1 MPPFDPNAYFVNRL
15 RNTGEHKLRSLAQ
28 ASREKVAA
36 LAEYE
41 DAKTRIP
48 ETAPDTNGGSWVN
61 KLDVDP
67 NSVVGGAVN
76 LTASLASGASRVAGQ
91 LASLPSNAMAIMD
104 EARLSDADVQAY
116 ARYKQNAAT
125 PEDIALLSQVKGTVN
140 GTNTPKRGAP
150 TTLELFERAAE
161 ARKTG
166 LGITEATD
174 ISGVVHQGKRDRLN
188 KDLGANFDSAWD
200 QTKQGA
206 SDLWDGEILSGV
218 AGLAKGAGRLV
229 YNAGEAA
236 VTNPGASSE
245 YIVEN
250 IPQLAMGLVGKAGK
264 AALGAS
270 NVGYGADL
278 YQKGVQR
285 HQEAND
291 GALPSVDQR
300 LNMGMHAAG
309 AVLAE
314 QAGDMLSLGA
324 MKLAGKAAKEGAEQ
338 ITRAGFKESLK
349 NIGSAA
355 GKGLIS
361 EAPTEGY
368 QTYAEGMATLK
379 PASPLEIYQGS
390 SIGGIAGSGLTG
402 GGRAVAEV
410 LGATPEKAAQRA
422 QEQAD
427 TDTFVENARTNNT
440 ADYLDR
446 NSKSYNPAKAVAV
459 HLANSQAAD
468 TTPEARQQ
476 NVEKAHDIIADLES
490 KRSDLQN
497 QLDQM
502 TPEGIQQRIDSFKA
516 RLDTAPPELAS
527 RIQTLVDGLQDDLN
541 KFDPKS
547 VDPKTVKSLKTQI
560 ASLDRHIEKSTKLR
574 DELVVRT
581 KPKEADVEAAVTSV
595 ETPAA
600 PTDPE
605 AVTASKAAAD
615 HVVSLAMAHP
625 DSFSDDHLNRLVAS
639 TNNGL
644 STAQRT
650 YLRTLSQSRIAE
662 NALKTMKVVE
672 SEVMDGDPT
681 KNQLGIKDYQQRM
694 AAAITARNEEKA
706 ATALHMLGKFANGHT
721 QKLRFVMEQFK
732 NVGKGAVNIVPTQQG
747 WALAPSQDTSKKGR
761 KAIRELG
768 GLTIHGGSA
777 KLIDQIQAE
786 VEALN
791 AAHAQLKASYALRFQ
806 QPASVPPVAQT
817 SVNQVGST
825 QAVDSG
831 KPSQAQAAPQQTPV
845 NQSNTASNQSNT
857 VDSTVDNKAPST
869 TTEHD
874 PLTAEAWKVLEGN
887 PGATA
892 EDIQAALGVG
902 FGRANRLLDT
912 LRTTPPPV
920 ANVVASAPATQASQP
935 AEKAKP
941 KKPRQ
946 RIEPKDYQN
955 IVGAILQVTG
965 GKGISSR
972 LARDLLGDKTRELKN
987 IRPAVKLGGWEDTG
1001 VLIRH
1006 LQEAGYTQLN
1016 TEEDLVAMLA
1026 NHMNGIPGR
1035 TAAQMDEEYAAA
1047 EARKAKEEEKA
1058 ERRAINA
1065 EAKSK
1070 GIKQARGK
1078 RTLEDVKADLAV
1090 WEAKLNALEAEEERL
1105 AIQAESAM
1113 FEATDSADVMQEL
1126 AEEVGY
1132 TQEEIENVR
1141 NENRES
1147 EERTTETAE
1156 GKAEAGRGDRENAGQ
1171 AEEGKAATG
1180 ESGKLS
1186 VFSKVVDT
1194 TGKKP
1199 AEVFRTTNLVAR
1211 NLVQKASKGGKTKRP
1226 LVAEKDFLSK
1236 WLDGTLDDKA
1246 IADFVGEELSPTQQ
1260 GLLNHFRITAK
1271 NWLPTITNN
1280 LVKGRVVEGKKLK
1293 QEIAAANKIKNVR
1306 ERKTA
1311 LAKIRA
1317 KIAAVESGQV
1327 LFDPEFQY
1335 INPIQYL
1342 IELNE
1347 SGQADMEENIK
1358 TAIAAAAFMYVA
1370 ENAKAP
1376 QFSSPESVKAMF
1388 DLSEHDRIGDALLA
1402 KVAGLGSPERA
1413 VIISLGQRVVQALG
1427 LSARKDASKEFLPRL
1442 EADLGAH
1449 VMKLLVD
1456 QGILERTT
1464 VSRTDISAGLKHLE
1478 DHDPKKQGNMA
1489 FLRMKRTPGKRTR
1502 DRKLLPVADTISS
1515 MAKNTKGVMGKLF
1528 GVEAQV
1534 REPSL
1539 EPIKATQVTT
1549 ANTEQEVPSELNK
1562 IIQHENSVA
1571 NYVRKDMWTLLQGLG
1586 EDTFLELAGYVEPD
1600 ESKMHKTTFTS
1611 TEVSNEALRREL
1623 TAAVEYF
1630 EYLGTDQA
1638 FYLPHSVWK
1647 QQRVGIDSTINPQS
1661 SKIHRWMITRADWK
1675 TTVDSKDTDSFMLR
1689 VAEGLGVKTDKQAN
1703 PASLKAAKDLF
1714 DTKSADEK
1722 TRKKAITLQKA
1733 VDALIDS
1740 RQPGAEMTQAHRE
1753 AILAG
1758 VNAGGE
1764 KMHSLDALIAMS
1776 NYQEAQQ
1783 NANGKPFTFEVQL
1796 MGEVDGVTNG
1806 PMLSHLAL
1814 GAGASVEALM
1824 GRLNRGG
1831 FFEEGSGF
1839 QNYNVWRGGE
1849 NHYDLYETTIS
1860 AVINHIN
1867 QQAEKAPVFAR
1878 IQQITGTLYD
1888 NAKGKV
1894 EKAGR
1899 NIIKTPLTAM
1909 LFGSSVK
1916 GAVDSM
1922 FRAFI
1927 AKSYE
1932 GLEDIA
1938 KLPQNEQETA
1948 LRAYIA
1954 NLNNLLKESKLETEF
1969 IPFNTMEHFLTTF
1982 EFSESQEKALEKV
1995 FKDNLGKS
2003 VEAVMKREFS
2013 SFLSIRDTLNQTA
2026 DATFGL
2032 YNAAYQGIRRN
2043 VIQELIQSGD
2053 IAAGSKK
2060 IGDTLV
2066 QNAGDPLQDLT
2077 QEQEALIDARVAALN
2092 PVVHTYMSKLSKNG
2106 DKSGLHISKSSR
2118 EFSKEQAYR
2127 NVSQFGNPLPEEGD
2141 GNSGSYSLRNVAYQR
2156 ILAFPGVAMVP
2167 MLIHSMDSAISHL
2180 ALMGRQVLNVHD
2192 AHGTG
2197 LGGFIE
2203 TAQSLNRAT
2212 WKVLLNYSPAAELR
2226 DSFKNTLLGMDSL
2239 LKSGENLEAIIPEI
2253 QEYLKYLGKRHGKR
2267 VDGVIQPMPMDQV
2280 LAYVA
2285 GNIFSTA
2292 YSSDKTK
2299 YAAMALMRYVD
2310 QYALEGGQYNV
2321 TEADRAEAQARLDAM
2336 GENTVPRSVWN
2347 AIERINEAVLGI
2359 QTNKAESPYGELGQ
2373 SSIASDMDL
2382 VHLFEDQ
2389 PLQNAG
2395 DVAKLIMGKLTPANQ
2410 LLLRKALKL
2419 TGNDFPI
2426 QMLTSRTKDGAMGK
2440 QFNARGWFAYK
2451 EGKAAVYV
2459 LSPEFKA
2466 SGLTP
2471 DLIVH
2476 ELLHAA
2482 LARTINHP
2490 NTSEAKALVES
2501 LEGLVG
2507 NVTAYLEAHPELKAK
2522 YGFKL
2527 DVHELVSWG
2536 MSDLGF
2542 QTEVLANV
2550 PGTKSAVSNKFM
2562 SAMMG
2567 FIKAISKF
2575 LGLPM
2580 TVKTADGQVVD
2591 NGLAVLIQEVSGLFE
2606 QAKNPENGKATGS
2619 HSSAMAT
2626 IQNLSTLDVYDA
2638 LNTQQVSPTFD
2649 DHLRGLLT
2657 DIVNKLHGP
2666 FGTFKAFVES
2676 KQATTPKDLWDQA
2689 KGKGL
2694 APFGSKALAAGIP
2707 MNDQVAF
2714 VLEQV
2719 EATVQGALD
2728 ANTGE
2733 AHDVLVEL
2741 NKLYQEV
2748 RANLE
2753 NSTSLSPG
2761 LRDFLFQMES
2771 GAGNRTRH
2779 LAQFA
2784 ALGLAHPEIN
2794 AALKMGT
2801 ARTSLAGSGSFA
2813 HRLEALFQKVL
2824 EWFNGRLTHTFAG
2837 QPADEKLSALVRQ
2850 LVEIEAKRKAP
2861 MLQKASAVE
2870 FIEDTLKRGSASLKN
2885 KAEQLGKSKWIR
2897 DRKNSIVRASGA
2909 VLSTVAGE
2917 RTEELMNH
2925 IQNIRDRQTNKGF
2938 GLAMGIVNEIRGMN
2952 DGNKMFHRLIRE
2964 AKLRE
2969 GIREDL
2975 ITHTSNVVLES
2986 FANQG
2991 KDLSQKDKAAL
3002 SAGLLRTDIA
3012 ALLDH
3017 HTMAEI
3023 TELLSNP
3030 VALDREI
3037 ARLEGLLAPY
3047 RKARGFQERYA
3058 KNLGY
3063 KMATGQVK
3071 GHHLL
3076 MNAANIARLAGT
3088 GNENFITE
3096 ADAVVAT
3103 PVIDQLASL
3112 YAYRYTD
3119 SKHKGLLKNIL
3130 QTEAARG
3137 NANGVEMVLKLH
3149 KSLQEQSRERLFE
3162 GSEALMM
3169 KGYTPEIYDPKKE
3182 AVVATAAE
3190 GAKLVAQGYTQGK
3203 RVSSDP
3209 LDPDKADRYV
3219 YKRDGGGL
3227 RPWLST
3233 IFSYTGEAAKGSRSK
3248 TDNVKNLA
3256 EWTAN
3261 KQDLRRMTAHKQT
3274 AVQREFRYD
3283 PSYDPSK
3290 VEDNFAA
3297 PVLNAQ
3303 GKVTDYR
3310 YLMQEENKD
3319 DLLNRDNRF
3328 DKILGFFAGNIYDKE
3343 STKENNRKAV
3353 QALFDQYNEDFVTR
3367 SESYRKVGPDSSDAE
3382 LRDIYRMLPDDTKK
3396 AIKEIWGTDYMMVR
3410 SDLMDINF
3418 GYRKVSLTDAF
3429 HKEHKNVADRLF
3441 TGLMTHTMGE
3451 KAEYNLRRAEDI
3463 WQEIVAEAKEILVI
3477 KNLSTLLGNIGS
3489 NISLLYW
3496 HGVPLKDMARYHRI
3510 ALKGVSTY
3518 RQDSAALIELETQ
3531 LAAGYITT
3539 SKREMEHEIARL
3551 KDAIARNPV
3560 KELIDAGLMPSIVED
3575 ISPDDDMYSYKSRLV
3590 NFTGEHTQWVNKH
3603 VAGAA
3608 RVVYMAKDTKM
3619 YKALHHATQLSDFVA
3634 RYALYAHVTT
3644 RQDNPMSKEDAAQLA
3659 SDSFVNY
3666 DLPSHRKLQY
3676 MNDMGFVQFTKYY
3689 LRIQKVIARLYAE
3702 NPGRAM
3708 ALLVTEHFF
3717 SAAPMVTDSG
3727 FVQKLGNN
3735 PFEPGAFNYLGALDE
3750 LATIKGVK
3758 SVL

>member
-1 MPPFDPNAYFVNRL
+1 MPFDPNTYFVNRL
-15 RNTGEHKLRSLAQ
+15 QNTGTSKIESLAQ
-28 ASREKVAA
+28 AYREKVAA
-36 LAEYE
+36 LSQYQDE
-41 DAKTRIP
+41 KSRIA
-48 ETAPDTNGGSWVN
+48 APVDPVNDSSWVN
-61 KLDVDP
+61 SLGLNP
-67 NSVVGGAVN
+67 NSAVGEAVN
-76 LTASLASGASRVAGQ
+76 LAASFGSGATRVAGQ
-91 LASLPSNAMAIMD
+91 LASLPSNVMSLLD
-104 EARLSDADVQAY
+104 EAHLNDADVAAY
-116 ARYKQNAAT
+116 TRYKQNIAT
-125 PEDIALLSQVKGTVN
+125 PEDITRLSQVKATLN
-140 GTNTPKRGAP
+140 GTNVPKPGAP
-150 TTLELFERAAE
+150 TTLQLFERAAE

-166 LGITEATD
+166 LGITEAMDTSK
-174 ISGVVHQGKRDRLN
+174 IVHQGKRDKLN
-188 KDLGANFDSAWD
+188 KQLGENFDSAWE

-206 SDLWDGEILSGV
+206 SDLWSGELLTGGGNLVHGV
-218 AGLAKGAGRLV
+218 ARLI

-236 VTNPGASSE
+236 VTNPAASAE
-245 YIVEN
+245 YIAEN
-250 IPQLAMGLVGKAGK
+250 IPQLVGGLAGKAGK
-264 AALGAS
+264 AALTAS

-278 YQKGVQR
+278 YQQGIKR
-285 HQEAND
+285 YQEAND
-291 GALPSVDQR
+291 GALPPVEQR
-300 LNMGMHAAG
+300 QKMAMHAAG

-314 QAGDMLSLGA
+314 QGSDLIQLGA
-324 MKLAGKAAKEGAEQ
+324 IKAAGKAAKEGTEAV
-338 ITRAGFKESLK
+338 TRTGFKESLK
-349 NIGSAA
+349 NSAKA
-355 GKGLIS
+355 MGEGIAS

-368 QTYAEGMATLK
+368 QTFAEGKATLK
-379 PASPLEIYQGS
+379 PASPLEIYQGT
-390 SIGGIAGSGLTG
+390 SIGGIAGGGLSG

-427 TDTFVENARTNNT
+427 INTFVENARTNNT

-459 HLANSQAAD
+459 HLANSQAVD

-476 NVEKAHDIIADLES
+476 NVEKAHDIIAGLES
-490 KRSDLQN
+490 ERSDLQDK
-497 QLDQM
+497 LDLM
-502 TPEGIQQRIDSFKA
+502 SPEGLQKRIDDLKA
-516 RLDTAPPELAS
+516 RASNASPKHVAMINQVVSDLQKDLD
-527 RIQTLVDGLQDDLN
+527 N
-541 KFDPKS
+541 FDPKS

-560 ASLDRHIEKSTKLR
+560 ASLDRHIEESTKLR

-581 KPKEADVEAAVTSV
+581 KPQEADVEAAVKSV
-595 ETPAA
+595 ETPTAT
-600 PTDPE
+600 TDPE

-644 STAQRT
+644 SAAQRT

-662 NALKTMKVVE
+662 NALKTMSVVE
-672 SEVMDGDPT
+672 SEVMNGDPD

-721 QKLRFVMEQFK
+721 QKLRFVMEQFN

-761 KAIRELG
+761 AAIRELG
-768 GLTIHGGSA
+768 GLTIHGGST
-777 KLIDQIQAE
+777 KLIRQIQAE
-786 VEALN
+786 VKALN

-831 KPSQAQAAPQQTPV
+831 KPSQAQAAPQQVPV
-845 NQSNTASNQSNT
+845 NQSNTASNQST
-857 VDSTVDNKAPST
+857 VDSTVDQKGAST
-869 TTEHD
+869 
-874 PLTAEAWKVLEGN
+874 
-887 PGATA
+887 
-892 EDIQAALGVG
+892 
-902 FGRANRLLDT
+902 RANAPVVTAKSIFRT
-912 LRTTPPPV
+912 LEESWQVQEASLGETNSAIEAGRKTEKEGAPLV
-920 ANVVASAPATQASQP
+920 A
-935 AEKAKP
+935 E
-941 KKPRQ
+941 
-946 RIEPKDYQN
+946 
-955 IVGAILQVTG
+955 
-965 GKGISSR
+965 
-972 LARDLLGDKTRELKN
+972 RD
-987 IRPAVKLGGWEDTG
+987 
-1001 VLIRH
+1001 VLIAKKNRT
-1006 LQEAGYTQLN
+1006 LEDDLRISELDDLYMLIAIKNDPINELN
-1016 TEEDLVAMLA
+1016 DSILTW
-1026 NHMNGIPGR
+1026 
-1035 TAAQMDEEYAAA
+1035 
-1047 EARKAKEEEKA
+1047 EEEKA
-1058 ERRAINA
+1058 DLEKHPEDVGQDFATARIKAIDSLLVDARKFAQRA
-1065 EAKSK
+1065 EALVNSK
-1070 GIKQARGK
+1070 GS
-1078 RTLEDVKADLAV
+1078 
-1090 WEAKLNALEAEEERL
+1090 
-1105 AIQAESAM
+1105 ESLK
-1113 FEATDSADVMQEL
+1113 EL
-1126 AEEVGY
+1126 GY
-1132 TQEEIENVR
+1132 TQATQ
-1141 NENRES
+1141 NESGYN
-1147 EERTTETAE
+1147 TATPE
-1156 GKAEAGRGDRENAGQ
+1156 VQ
-1171 AEEGKAATG
+1171 AEVTAILTELNAQESNSNATTNPTNEPTQAIVGKDASQG
-1180 ESGKLS
+1180 KIPLQGSKQDSSENGQDKRESGKLS

-1194 TGKKP
+1194 TGKAL
-1199 AEVFRTTNLVAR
+1199 AEVFRTTNLIAR

-1246 IADFVGEELSPTQQ
+1246 IADFVGEELSPAQQ
-1260 GLLNHFRITAK
+1260 GLLNHFRTTAK

-1306 ERKTA
+1306 DRKMA
-1311 LAKIRA
+1311 LAKINA
-1317 KIAAVESGQV
+1317 KIAAAEAGQV
-1327 LFDPEFQY
+1327 VFDPKFQY
-1335 INPIQYL
+1335 TNPIQYL

-1376 QFSSPESVKAMF
+1376 QPSSLDNVKAMF
-1388 DLSEHDRIGDALLA
+1388 NLSAHDRIGDALYA
-1402 KVAGLGSPERA
+1402 KVVGLGSPERA

-1456 QGILERTT
+1456 QGILERTV

-1502 DRKLLPVADTISS
+1502 DRKLLPVADVISS

-1600 ESKMHKTTFTS
+1600 ESKMHKTTYTS

-1623 TAAVEYF
+1623 TAAMEYF

-1675 TTVDSKDTDSFMLR
+1675 TTVDSKNTDSFMLR

-1714 DTKSADEK
+1714 DTKSADEE

-1740 RQPGAEMTQAHRE
+1740 RLPGVEMTQAHRE

-1758 VNAGGE
+1758 VNAGRE
-1764 KMHSLDALIAMS
+1764 KMHSLDALIAMA
-1776 NYQEAQQ
+1776 NYQKAKQ

-1806 PMLSHLAL
+1806 PMLSHMAL

-1839 QNYNVWRGGE
+1839 QNYNVWRGEE

-1899 NIIKTPLTAM
+1899 DIIKTPLTAM

-1932 GLEDIA
+1932 GLEGIA
-1938 KLPQNEQETA
+1938 ELPQNEQETA
-1948 LRAYIA
+1948 LREYIA

-1969 IPFNTMEHFLTTF
+1969 IPFNTIEHFLTTF

-2003 VEAVMKREFS
+2003 VEAVMKQEFS

-2156 ILAFPGVAMVP
+2156 IMAFPGVAMVP

-2180 ALMGRQVLNVHD
+2180 ALMGRQVLNIHD

-2197 LGGFIE
+2197 LDGFIE

-2239 LKSGENLEAIIPEI
+2239 LKSGENLEAVIPEI
-2253 QEYLKYLGKRHGKR
+2253 QEYLKALGKKHGTW
-2267 VDGVIQPMPMDQV
+2267 VDGVKQPMPMDQV

-2292 YSSDKTK
+2292 YESDKTK
-2299 YAAMALMRYVD
+2299 YAAMAQMQYVD

-2336 GENTVPRSVWN
+2336 GKNTVPRSVWN
-2347 AIERINEAVLGI
+2347 AIDRINEVVLGI

-2382 VHLFEDQ
+2382 VHLFEDK

-2482 LARTINHP
+2482 LAKTINHP
-2490 NTSEAKALVES
+2490 NTPEAKALVKS

-2550 PGTKSAVSNKFM
+2550 PGTKSSVSNKFM

-2748 RANLE
+2748 RAKLE

-2761 LRDFLFQMES
+2761 LRDFLFQIES

-2801 ARTSLAGSGSFA
+2801 ARTSLVGSGSFA

-2861 MLQKASAVE
+2861 MLQKASAGE

-2885 KAEQLGKSKWIR
+2885 KAEQLGNSKWIR

-2917 RTEELMNH
+2917 RTEEVMNH
-2925 IQNIRDRQTNKGF
+2925 IQSIRDRQTNKGF

-2991 KDLSQKDKAAL
+2991 KDLSQKDKEAL

-3037 ARLEGLLAPY
+3037 TRLEGLLAPY

-3071 GHHLL
+3071 GHHFL
-3076 MNAANIARLAGT
+3076 MNAANIARLVGT

-3096 ADAVVAT
+3096 TDAVIAT
-3103 PVIDQLASL
+3103 PIIDQLASL

-3119 SKHKGLLKNIL
+3119 NKHKYLLKNIL

-3182 AVVATAAE
+3182 AVVATEQE
-3190 GAKLVAQGYTQGK
+3190 GAKLEAQGYIPGK
-3203 RVSSDP
+3203 LVSSDP

-3261 KQDLRRMTAHKQT
+3261 KQDLRRMAAHKQT

-3283 PSYDPSK
+3283 PSYDPSE

-3310 YLMQEENKD
+3310 YLMQEKNKD

-3367 SESYRKVGPDSSDAE
+3367 SESYRKVGPDSADAE

-3496 HGVPLKDMARYHRI
+3496 YGVPLKDMARYHRI

-3531 LAAGYITT
+3531 LAAGYIMT

-3575 ISPDDDMYSYKSRLV
+3575 VSLDDDMYSYKSRLV

-3608 RVVYMAKDTKM
+3608 RAVYMAKDTKM

-3644 RQDNPMSKEDAAQLA
+3644 RQDNPMNKEDAAQLA

-3750 LATIKGVK
+3750 LATIKWVK

>member
-1 MPPFDPNAYFVNRL
+1 MPFDPNAYFVNRL
-15 RNTGEHKLRSLAQ
+15 QAASANKTESLAQ
-28 ASREKVAA
+28 ASREKVSR
-36 LAEYE
+36 LAQYQDE
-41 DAKTRIP
+41 KSRVLPP
-48 ETAPDTNGGSWVN
+48 EESANDQSWVTR
-61 KLDVDP
+61 LGFGP
-67 NSVVGGAVN
+67 NSGVGEAVN
-76 LTASLASGASRVAGQ
+76 LAASFGSGATRVAGQ
-91 LASLPSNAMAIMD
+91 IASLPFNAAALID
-104 EARLSDADVQAY
+104 ESGLNDADSQSY
-116 ARYKQNAAT
+116 ARYKQDVAT
-125 PEDIALLSQVKGTVN
+125 PEDMTRLSQR
-140 GTNTPKRGAP
+140 TNSAGAP
-150 TTLELFERAAE
+150 TVLELFDRAA
-161 ARKTG
+161 ASRKTG
-166 LGITEATD
+166 LDITEFSDTSK
-174 ISGVVHQGKRDRLN
+174 IVHQGKRDALN
-188 KDLGANFDSAWD
+188 KALGANFDSAWE

-206 SDLWDGEILSGV
+206 SNAADGDVLSGGANML
-218 AGLAKGAGRLV
+218 AGIGRLI

-236 VTNPGASSE
+236 LTNKAASAE

-250 IPQLAMGLVGKAGK
+250 IPQLLGGLAGKAGK
-264 AALGAS
+264 AALTAS
-270 NVGYGADL
+270 NVGYGADF
-278 YQKGVQR
+278 YSQGVKR
-285 HQEAND
+285 YQEAND
-291 GALPSVDQR
+291 GALPSAEQR
-300 LNMGMHAAG
+300 QEMAMHAAG
-309 AVLAE
+309 AILAE
-314 QAGDMLSLGA
+314 QAGDLVQLSA
-324 MKLAGKAAKEGAEQ
+324 IKAVGKAAKEGTEAL
-338 ITRAGFKESLK
+338 TRTGFKESLK
-349 NIGSAA
+349 NTLKA
-355 GKGLIS
+355 GAEGVVS

-368 QTYAEGMATLK
+368 QTYAEGQATLK
-379 PASPLEIYQGS
+379 PASPLDIYQGTA
-390 SIGGIAGSGLTG
+390 IGGIAGGGLTG

-427 TDTFVENARTNNT
+427 TNTFVENARTNNT

-490 KRSDLQN
+490 QRSDLQN

-581 KPKEADVEAAVTSV
+581 KPQEADVEAAVTNV
-595 ETPAA
+595 ETPTAT
-600 PTDPE
+600 TDPE
-605 AVTASKAAAD
+605 AVTASQAAAD
-615 HVVSLAMAHP
+615 HVVSMAMTHP

-644 STAQRT
+644 SAAQRT

-662 NALKTMKVVE
+662 NALKTMGVVE
-672 SEVMDGDPT
+672 SEVMNGDPA

-761 KAIRELG
+761 AAIRELG
-768 GLTIHGGSA
+768 GLTIHGGST
-777 KLIDQIQAE
+777 KLIRQIQAE
-786 VEALN
+786 VKALN

-817 SVNQVGST
+817 SVNQGGST

-831 KPSQAQAAPQQTPV
+831 KPSQAQAAPQQIPV

-857 VDSTVDNKAPST
+857 VDSTVDNKASST
-869 TTEHD
+869 TTE
-874 PLTAEAWKVLEGN
+874 
-887 PGATA
+887 
-892 EDIQAALGVG
+892 
-902 FGRANRLLDT
+902 
-912 LRTTPPPV
+912 TPPPV
-920 ANVVASAPATQASQP
+920 VNVVASAPATQASQS

-1035 TAAQMDEEYAAA
+1035 TAAQLDEEYAAA

-1105 AIQAESAM
+1105 AIQAEAAM
-1113 FEATDSADVMQEL
+1113 FEADNSADVMQEL
-1126 AEEVGY
+1126 AEVVGY

-1147 EERTTETAE
+1147 EERLVETAE

-1194 TGKKP
+1194 TGKKL
-1199 AEVFRTTNLVAR
+1199 AEVFRTTNLIAR
-1211 NLVQKASKGGKTKRP
+1211 NLVQKASKGGKTQRP

-1271 NWLPTITNN
+1271 KWLPTITSN
-1280 LVKGRVVEGKKLK
+1280 LVKGRVVEGKNLK
-1293 QEIAAANKIKNVR
+1293 QEIAAANKIENVR
-1306 ERKTA
+1306 DRKTA
-1311 LAKIRA
+1311 LAKIKA
-1317 KIAAVESGQV
+1317 KITAAESGQTV
-1327 LFDPEFQY
+1327 FDPKFQY
-1335 INPIQYL
+1335 TNPIQYL

-1376 QFSSPESVKAMF
+1376 QLSSLDNVKAMF
-1388 DLSEHDRIGDALLA
+1388 NLSEHDRIGDALYA

-1413 VIISLGQRVVQALG
+1413 VIISLGQRVVQSLG

-1456 QGILERTT
+1456 QGILERTV

-1489 FLRMKRTPGKRTR
+1489 FLRMKRTPGKRAR
-1502 DRKLLPVADTISS
+1502 DRKLLPVADAISS
-1515 MAKNTKGVMGKLF
+1515 MAKNTQGVMGKLF

-1675 TTVDSKDTDSFMLR
+1675 TTVDSKNTDSFMLR

-1703 PASLKAAKDLF
+1703 TASLKAAKDLF

-1722 TRKKAITLQKA
+1722 ARKKAITLQKA

-1740 RQPGAEMTQAHRE
+1740 RQPGAEMSQAHRE

-1758 VNAGGE
+1758 VNAGNE
-1764 KMHSLDALIAMS
+1764 KMHSLDALIAMA

-1806 PMLSHLAL
+1806 PMLSHMAL

-1839 QNYNVWRGGE
+1839 QNYNVWRGEE

-1932 GLEDIA
+1932 GLESIA

-1969 IPFNTMEHFLTTF
+1969 IPFNTIEHFLTTF
-1982 EFSESQEKALEKV
+1982 EFSESQEKALEKM

-2003 VEAVMKREFS
+2003 VEAVMKQEFS

-2239 LKSGENLEAIIPEI
+2239 LKSGENLEAVIPEI
-2253 QEYLKYLGKRHGKR
+2253 QEYLKSLGKKHGKW
-2267 VDGVIQPMPMDQV
+2267 VDGVKQPMPMDQV

-2292 YSSDKTK
+2292 YESDKTK
-2299 YAAMALMRYVD
+2299 YAAMAQMQYVD
-2310 QYALEGGQYNV
+2310 QYALEGGQYDV

-2336 GENTVPRSVWN
+2336 GKNTVPRSVWN
-2347 AIERINEAVLGI
+2347 AIDRINEAVLGI

-2419 TGNDFPI
+2419 TGNAFPI
-2426 QMLTSRTKDGAMGK
+2426 QMLSSRTKDGAMGK

-2482 LARTINHP
+2482 LAKTINHP
-2490 NTSEAKALVES
+2490 NTPEAKALVKS

-2550 PGTKSAVSNKFM
+2550 PGTKSSVSNKFM

-2580 TVKTADGQVVD
+2580 TVRTADGQVVD

-2626 IQNLSTLDVYDA
+2626 IQSLSTLDVYDA

-2748 RANLE
+2748 RAKLE

-2850 LVEIEAKRKAP
+2850 LVEIEAKHKAP

-2917 RTEELMNH
+2917 RTEEVMNH

-3037 ARLEGLLAPY
+3037 TRLEGLLAPY

-3076 MNAANIARLAGT
+3076 MNAANIARLVGT

-3103 PVIDQLASL
+3103 PIIDQLASL

-3119 SKHKGLLKNIL
+3119 NKHKALLKNIL

-3137 NANGVEMVLKLH
+3137 KANGAEMVLKLH

-3203 RVSSDP
+3203 LVSSDP

-3248 TDNVKNLA
+3248 TDNVKNLT

-3261 KQDLRRMTAHKQT
+3261 KQDLRRMTTHKQT

-3328 DKILGFFAGNIYDKE
+3328 DNILGFFAGNIYDKE

-3367 SESYRKVGPDSSDAE
+3367 SESYRKVGPDSADTE
-3382 LRDIYRMLPDDTKK
+3382 LQDIYRMLPEDTKK

-3518 RQDSAALIELETQ
+3518 RQDSAALIERETQ

-3575 ISPDDDMYSYKSRLV
+3575 VSPDDDMYSYKSRLV